1 MKNKK
6 SSCLI
11 VAVAFLLLFVLW
23 TFMLCIIDV
32 KAIGPNGSK
41 VGFSKLNSIIKELI
55 GTHLV
60 LYVVTDWL
68 GIVPLL
74 IAFGFALL
82 GVYQWVKRRSI
93 LKVDKDILLLGVFYA
108 ILFGTYILFECVVIN
123 YRPILISGRLESSY
137 PSSTTMLATC
147 VIPTC
152 IMQLNKRMKLCFLKR
167 VLITTSVIFVG
178 FMVIGRLVSG
188 VHWFTDIVGGLLYS
202 IGLIALYCF
211 FSNR

>member
-1 MKNKK
+1 MKVKRC
-6 SSCLI
+6 SLYVSIGFLSAFI
-11 VAVAFLLLFVLW
+11 FWTVLVRFVGVAP
-23 TFMLCIIDV
+23 
-32 KAIGPNGSK
+32 IGPNGSK
-41 VGFSKLNSIIKELI
+41 VGLSSLNNLVKELI
-55 GTHLV
+55 GSHLA
-60 LYVVTDWL
+60 LYTLTDWL
-68 GIVPLL
+68 GLVPFAVALSFAVFGLL
-74 IAFGFALL
+74 
-82 GVYQWVKRRSI
+82 QWVKRKNI
-93 LKVDKDILLLGVFYA
+93 LKVDRDILVLGFFYIVVFA
-108 ILFGTYILFECVVIN
+108 TYILFECVVIN
-123 YRPILISGRLESSY
+123 YRPILINGRLESSY

>member
-1 MKNKK
+1 MKVKRC
-6 SSCLI
+6 SLYVSIGFLSAFI
-11 VAVAFLLLFVLW
+11 FWTVLVRFVDVAP
-23 TFMLCIIDV
+23 
-32 KAIGPNGSK
+32 IGPNGSK
-41 VGFSKLNSIIKELI
+41 VGLSSLNNLVKELI
-55 GTHLV
+55 GSHLA
-60 LYVVTDWL
+60 LYTLTDWL
-68 GIVPLL
+68 GLLPLTV
-74 IAFGFALL
+74 AFGFALL
-82 GVYQWVKRRSI
+82 GVYQWVKRKSI
-93 LKVDKDILLLGVFYA
+93 LKVDRNILLLGVFYA
-108 ILFGTYILFECVVIN
+108 ILFGTYILFEYVVIN
-123 YRPILISGRLESSY
+123 YRPILINGRLESSY

-167 VLITTSVIFVG
+167 VLITTSVIFVV

>member
-1 MKNKK
+1 MKGKK
-6 SSCLI
+6 ISLYLS
-11 VAVAFLLLFVLW
+11 VGFLLSFILW
-23 TFMLCIIDV
+23 TILLCFVDI
-32 KAIGPNGSK
+32 KSIGPNGSK
-41 VGFSKLNSIIKELI
+41 VGFSSLNNAIKELI
-55 GTHLV
+55 GIHLV
-60 LYVVTDWL
+60 LYAVTDWL

-82 GVYQWVKRRSI
+82 GVYQWVIRKSI
-93 LKVDKDILLLGVFYA
+93 LKVDKDILILGVFY
-108 ILFGTYILFECVVIN
+108 IIVFGTYILFECVVIN
-123 YRPILISGRLESSY
+123 YRPILINGRLESSY

-152 IMQLNKRMKLCFLKR
+152 IMQLNKRMKLCFLRR

>member
-1 MKNKK
+1 M
-6 SSCLI
+6 CLGF
-11 VAVAFLLLFVLW
+11 AFLG
-23 TFMLCIIDV
+23 
-32 KAIGPNGSK
+32 AIQW
-41 VGFSKLNSIIKELI
+41 IKR
-55 GTHLV
+55 
-60 LYVVTDWL
+60 
-68 GIVPLL
+68 
-74 IAFGFALL
+74 
-82 GVYQWVKRRSI
+82 KRI

-123 YRPILISGRLESSY
+123 YRPILINGRLESSY

-167 VLITTSVIFVG
+167 VLITTLVIFVG